1 MSYTVQPVSNYRSK
15 KRTIAAII
23 MVACFGLGLLL
34 SILAVFSGTSQARLE
49 KELEEAERQVELAEV
64 ERDNAMFGQVEIA
77 EEKNNDTL
85 SGQSGWLDLSKSYEE
100 RVAEMHR
107 QYEDSVAEMHQQYED
122 NVAEMNQRSEDRWG
136 KNREWIKKEGESG
149 LLKVKLFGQAGQ
161 TAGLIIFAI
170 IFFAAGAIGG
180 GIMLT
185 LAKRTEQAARLRDQ
199 QAAAAQ
205 MYRNGMGS

>member
-23 MVACFGLGLLL
+23 MGACFGLGLLL

-107 QYEDSVAEMHQQYED
+107 QYED

-136 KNREWIKKEGESG
+136 KNRECIKKEGESG

-185 LAKRTEQAARLRDQ
+185 LAKRTERAARLRDQ

-205 MYRNGMGS
+205 MSRNGMGS